1 MGTVSTGGG
10 GKAVTEKELERRKFL
25 SVLWLEL
32 RSVPP
37 FSPWGCTQTTSHQS
51 TSLPLGDM
59 GAQANAYSMWSIPQ
73 GSSGSFWG
81 SFVGFPD
88 FCVLCKLIFFFPL
101 CKNLSWACGV
111 NGKAT
116 LFTCVSYWLL
126 ETMGD
131 VQSGKK
137 MDQIISKRRLISRP
151 RNPVFASTQEV
162 VPACLPDS
170 GPPLWSGLGFLPEP
184 LPATSR
190 MHLRDGTVNPPRAS
204 FQV

>member
-1 MGTVSTGGG
+1 MRISCGCHSANLCLQPKKPTPNGSLQQNYICQRQVPIFSSCSLAALEQGDRVIPRYLCSFLMTASVACIEKSTRNTFSGRFTSLLPQDNRARNQIKLHSKMGTVSTGGG

-101 CKNLSWACGV
+101 CKNLS
-111 NGKAT
+111 
-116 LFTCVSYWLL
+116 
-126 ETMGD
+126 
-131 VQSGKK
+131 
-137 MDQIISKRRLISRP
+137 
-151 RNPVFASTQEV
+151 
-162 VPACLPDS
+162 
-170 GPPLWSGLGFLPEP
+170 
-184 LPATSR
+184 
-190 MHLRDGTVNPPRAS
+190 
-204 FQV
+204 